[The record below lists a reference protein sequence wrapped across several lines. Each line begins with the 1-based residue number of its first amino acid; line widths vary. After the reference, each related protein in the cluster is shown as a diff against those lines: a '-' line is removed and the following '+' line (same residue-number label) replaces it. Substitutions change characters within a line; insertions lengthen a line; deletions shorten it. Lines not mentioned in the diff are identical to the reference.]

1 MIARLTAAA
10 LWLVHWLPFS
20 ALTAIGKALG
30 SLLYRVAGSR
40 RRVGQT
46 NLQLCFPEM
55 PAAERERILR
65 AHFQYLACMLLEYG
79 YCWFASRER
88 LREMMRIEGL
98 EHLTAQEG
106 KPVILCI
113 GHFTGLDMA
122 GLRVSLDTPV
132 VSIYSRQKDEGLD
145 AYVEQKRL
153 RFDTGIILSRQ
164 AGVRPAL
171 KALKQGYRFYYLPD
185 QDFGA
190 RDSVFAHFFGVKAAT
205 ITALS
210 RLAKASGAVVL
221 PCYPR
226 REANGYTLVIEPPL
240 SDFPGED
247 LLEDAERMNRI
258 LEGHVLKQ
266 PEQYFWLHKRFKTRP
281 EGEAGYY

>member
-10 LWLVHWLPFS
+10 LLLMHWLPFP
-20 ALTAIGKALG
+20 ALESVGRTLG
-30 SLLYRVAGSR
+30 ALLYRVAGSR
-40 RRVGQT
+40 RRIGQT
-46 NLQLCFPEM
+46 NLQLCFPDM
-55 PAAERERILR
+55 PAAEREAILR
-65 AHFQYLACMLLEYG
+65 EHFKLLACMLLEYG

-88 LREMMRIEGL
+88 FTSLMRIEGI
-98 EHLTAQEG
+98 EHLQALEG

-122 GLRVSLDTPV
+122 GLRISLETPV

-210 RLAKASGAVVL
+210 RLSKASGAAVL

-226 REANGYTLVIEPPL
+226 READGYTLVIEPAL
-240 SDFPGED
+240 RDFPGED
-247 LLEDAERMNRI
+247 PLQDAERMNRI
-258 LEGHVLKQ
+258 LEAHVLKQ
-266 PEQYFWLHKRFKTRP
+266 PAQYFWLHKRFKTRP
-281 EGEAGYY
+281 EGEASYY